1 MRSGVRFV
9 LFLSLWEEAYMCVVS
24 EGLCVC
30 VRGACNVLVY
40 SCGKEG
46 GENALDALL

>member
-9 LFLSLWEEAYMCVVS
+9 LFLSLWEGAYICVAS

-30 VRGACNVLVY
+30 VRGALLVY